1 MKQYLLK
8 KPFKILI
15 PNATSPR
22 NIGDQAMLH
31 VLLDLLKKTHAN
43 ALITVHSTDPH
54 LYKKTVANKID
65 NTLYS
70 WAVFSKRNTLTR
82 LNRIFK
88 LLLQYVLLRVGIDRF
103 TIDHTLRS
111 LIEDYKKADLI
122 VFVGNGYVRSR
133 KGVTESL
140 NLLMLLMLFQFSK
153 LTKAKKIVAPLSFGP
168 FAYAWQERLAKKCI
182 NNLDVVSARE
192 KFSFELMEKNHIKN
206 LVLSTDHSLLVKKR
220 MKKNK
225 NYSTYNILGFTI
237 RKWFNKEKQES
248 FEKMFAEGIVKFAK
262 DKKIFVQPIVQ
273 VDAPEFGDIDIHIT
287 QKIVRKLRK
296 EKVKVKPIK
305 VIGSLDQGLRI
316 YSGIDFLV
324 GMRMHSNILAATQ
337 GVPFVGI
344 SYEYKTE
351 GIMNSLG
358 IQEFCITGEHL
369 TGNKLRTLLNNL
381 YKNKSTVIKRI
392 NDSIESI
399 RSFEEKR
406 WNYLLKEGGYK

>member
-1 MKQYLLK
+1 MKKLK
-8 KPFKILI
+8 YMKILI
-15 PNATSPR
+15 PNATSPK

-31 VLLDLLKKTHAN
+31 VLIDLVRSVHKN
-43 ALITVHSTDPH
+43 VFITVHSTDPH
-54 LYKKTVANKID
+54 LYKKTVADKID

-70 WAVFSKRNTLTR
+70 WAVFSKRNKLIR
-82 LNRIFK
+82 LIRISK
-88 LLLQYVLLRVGIDRF
+88 LFLQYVLLKFQLDRIKIDN
-103 TIDHTLRS
+103 TLTN
-111 LIEDYKKADLI
+111 LIEDYRTADLI
-122 VFVGNGYVRSR
+122 VFVGNGYVRST
-133 KGVTESL
+133 KGITQSL
-140 NLLMLLMLFQFSK
+140 NLFMLLMLFEFAK
-153 LTKAKKIVAPLSFGP
+153 IADAKKIVSPLSFGP

-192 KFSFELMEKNHIKN
+192 KFSFELMKKNDIKN
-206 LVLSTDHSLLVKKR
+206 LILSTDHSLLVKKR

-273 VDAPEFGDIDIHIT
+273 VNAPEYGDIDMHIT
-287 QKIVRKLRK
+287 QKIVRKLRE

-305 VIGSLDQGLRI
+305 VIGSLDQGLKI
-316 YSGIDFLV
+316 YSDIDFLV

-358 IQEFCITGEHL
+358 IQEFCIRGKHL

-381 YKNKSTVIKRI
+381 YKNKSVIKKKI
-392 NDSIESI
+392 ADSMKSI
-399 RSFEEKR
+399 LYVEEKKWR
-406 WNYLLKEGGYK
+406 QILNGV